1 MPNCKGVEGVEG
13 VGGVEGVKGGTSL
26 AHVGLVGAALLM
38 LGGCGDRDA
47 ARTDTDS
54 VAADTID
61 AAPAPVTG
69 AVVALQLASYPD
81 TAAAI
86 AKRDS
91 LDRAGW
97 DAYVRQAEVNGRT
110 MYRVLALP
118 STEPALAQAA
128 AHAIRAAR
136 GAGSVVVIRDSAAP
150 VEPRVAALIRVN
162 QQTQGMFSVAR
173 WALSPDRNAIIV
185 MDDPAA
191 VEAEPVP
198 NGFFVATERPLRYVR
213 RDSVWDA
220 APSPDWR
227 QVAFGRAHFL
237 RGAREDTLPT
247 AQWEAFAN
255 RVGMP
260 LEDVVAGRFHASGMG
275 VAFGF
280 ARPGVLEV
288 ETGADR
294 IFPVGAGWRVRW
306 TRDGSRLI
314 AGRAPNSAQDFAQA
328 TEWLA
333 LDPRTGNP
341 RGEVPRG
348 GELADVPWVEGP
360 TIDIS
365 VPLDTTRKALPIEDG
380 GVESR
385 GGWIRARGRLI
396 GPGVVLAATRGGR
409 FIAALVPNPAAK
421 EYEAK
426 HYLAVYVTVR

>member
-1 MPNCKGVEGVEG
+1 MPNGKALKALKALGALGV
-13 VGGVEGVKGGTSL
+13 
-26 AHVGLVGAALLM
+26 LVA
-38 LGGCGDRDA
+38 CGDRDA
-47 ARTDTDS
+47 SRTNDDTG
-54 VAADTID
+54 AADTVETPSTT
-61 AAPAPVTG
+61 ATG
-69 AVVALQLASYPD
+69 AVSVLQLASYPD
-81 TAAAI
+81 TATAI

-97 DAYVRQAEVNGRT
+97 DAYVRAADVNGRT
-110 MYRVLALP
+110 WYRVLALP
-118 STEPALAQAA
+118 ATDASLSEAA
-128 AHAIRAAR
+128 AHSIRAAR
-136 GAGSVVVIRDSAAP
+136 GRDAVVVVRDSAAP
-150 VEPRVAALIRVN
+150 VVPRVATLVRVN
-162 QQTQGMFSVAR
+162 AQTQGMFSMAR

-198 NGFFVATERPLRYVR
+198 NGFFVGTERPLRYVR

-227 QVAFGRAHFL
+227 RVAFGRAHFL
-237 RGAREDTLPT
+237 RGNREDTLPT

-255 RVGMP
+255 RIGMS
-260 LEDVVAGRFHASGMG
+260 LEDVQAGRFHASGMG

-280 ARPGVLEV
+280 ARPGIVEL

-294 IFPVGAGWRVRW
+294 VFPIGSGWRVRW

-328 TEWLA
+328 TEWIA
-333 LDPRTGNP
+333 LDPRTGEP
-341 RGEVPRG
+341 SGEVPPPHQ
-348 GELADVPWVEGP
+348 LAEVSWVEGP

-365 VPLDTTRKALPIEDG
+365 VQLDTTRKAIPIEDG

-396 GPGVVLAATRGGR
+396 GPGMVLAATRSGR
-409 FIAALVPNPAAK
+409 FIAALVPNPTAK

-426 HYLAVYVTVR
+426 EYLAVYVTAR

>member
-1 MPNCKGVEGVEG
+1 MPNGRARNA
-13 VGGVEGVKGGTSL
+13 L
-26 AHVGLVGAALLM
+26 AALGALAA
-38 LGGCGDRDA
+38 LTACGDREA
-47 ARTDTDS
+47 ARRDTDS
-54 VAADTID
+54 SASDTSGAAAT
-61 AAPAPVTG
+61 PVTG
-69 AVVALQLASYPD
+69 PVITLQLASYPD
-81 TAAAI
+81 TATAI

-97 DAYVRQAEVNGRT
+97 DAYIRAAEVDGRT
-110 MYRVLALP
+110 WYRVLALP
-118 STEPALAQAA
+118 ATDASLAEAA
-128 AHAIRAAR
+128 AHSIRLAMGRDA
-136 GAGSVVVIRDSAAP
+136 VVVIRDSAAP
-150 VEPRVAALIRVN
+150 VEPRVTTLIRVN
-162 QQTQGMFSVAR
+162 QQTQGMFAVAR
-173 WALSPDRNAIIV
+173 WALSQDRNAIIV

-198 NGFFVATERPLRYVR
+198 NGFFAATERPLRYVR

-227 QVAFGRAHFL
+227 RVAFGRAHFL

-255 RVGMP
+255 RIGMS
-260 LEDVVAGRFHASGMG
+260 LEDVAAGRFHASGMG

-280 ARPGVLEV
+280 ARPGVVEL

-294 IFPVGAGWRVRW
+294 IFPVAGGWRVRW

-314 AGRAPNSAQDFAQA
+314 AGSAPNSAQDFAQA
-328 TEWLA
+328 TQWIA
-333 LDPRTGNP
+333 LDPRSGAP
-341 RGEVPRG
+341 AGDVPRG
-348 GELADVPWVEGP
+348 GDLADVTWVEGP

-365 VPLDTTRKALPIEDG
+365 VQLDTTRKAIPIEDG

-396 GPGVVLAATRGGR
+396 GPGMVLAATRGGR

-426 HYLAVYVTVR
+426 EYLAVYVTAR

>member
-1 MPNCKGVEGVEG
+1 MLNSNGVEGIEGVEGVEG
-13 VGGVEGVKGGTSL
+13 VRGGPSFALRPLVIGFL
-26 AHVGLVGAALLM
+26 IAVGA
-38 LGGCGDRDA
+38 CGDRDA
-47 ARTDTDS
+47 ARTDGDS
-54 VAADTID
+54 AAADTVT
-61 AAPAPVTG
+61 AAAAPVTG
-69 AVVALQLASYPD
+69 RVVALQLASYPD
-81 TAAAI
+81 TAQAV

-91 LDRAGW
+91 LDRTGW
-97 DAYVRQAEVNGRT
+97 DAYVRVANVNGRT

-118 STEPALAQAA
+118 TTESSLAEAA
-128 AHAIRAAR
+128 AHSIRAAR
-136 GAGSVVVIRDSAAP
+136 GAGSVVVLRDSAAP
-150 VEPRVAALIRVN
+150 VEPRVTTLIRVN
-162 QQTQGMFSVAR
+162 EQTQGMFSVAR
-173 WALSPDRNAIIV
+173 WALSQDRNAIIV

-255 RVGMP
+255 RIGMS
-260 LEDVVAGRFHASGMG
+260 LEDVAAGRFHASGMG

-280 ARPGVLEV
+280 ARPGVLDI

-314 AGRAPNSAQDFAQA
+314 VGRAPNSAQDFAQA
-328 TEWLA
+328 TEWIA

-348 GELADVPWVEGP
+348 GEIADVPWVEGP

-365 VPLDTTRKALPIEDG
+365 VQLDTTRKAIPIEDG

-385 GGWIRARGRLI
+385 GGWIRARGRVI

-409 FIAALVPNPAAK
+409 FIVALVPNPAAK

-426 HYLAVYVTVR
+426 EYLAVYVTAR

>member
-1 MPNCKGVEGVEG
+1 MPNGKALKALGALGA
-13 VGGVEGVKGGTSL
+13 L
-26 AHVGLVGAALLM
+26 AALA
-38 LGGCGDRDA
+38 CGDREA
-47 ARTDTDS
+47 ARTDSDTAVPDS
-54 VAADTID
+54 VE
-61 AAPAPVTG
+61 APSTAVTG

-81 TAAAI
+81 TASAV

-97 DAYVRQAEVNGRT
+97 DAYVRVAEVNGRT
-110 MYRVLALP
+110 WYRVLALP
-118 STEPALAQAA
+118 ALETGLAEAA
-128 AHAIRAAR
+128 AYSIRAAR
-136 GAGSVVVIRDSAAP
+136 GAGSVVVVRDSAAP
-150 VEPRVAALIRVN
+150 VEPRVTTLVRVN
-162 QQTQGMFSVAR
+162 MQTQGMFAVAR
-173 WALSPDRNAIIV
+173 WAMSQDRNAIIV

-198 NGFFVATERPLRYVR
+198 NAFFVATERPLRYVR

-220 APSPDWR
+220 APSPDWKR
-227 QVAFGRAHFL
+227 VAFGRAHFL
-237 RGAREDTLPT
+237 RGNREDTLPT

-255 RVGMP
+255 RIGMS
-260 LEDVVAGRFHASGMG
+260 LEDVQAGRFHASGMG

-280 ARPGVLEV
+280 ARPGIVEI

-294 IFPVGAGWRVRW
+294 IFPIGSGWRVRW

-328 TEWLA
+328 TEWIA
-333 LDPRTGNP
+333 LDPRSGAP
-341 RGEVPRG
+341 SGEVPRPH
-348 GELADVPWVEGP
+348 ELAEVAWVEGP

-365 VPLDTTRKALPIEDG
+365 VKLDTTRKAIPIEDG

-396 GPGVVLAATRGGR
+396 GPGMVLAATRSGR

-426 HYLAVYVTVR
+426 EYLAVYVTAR

>member
-1 MPNCKGVEGVEG
+1 MPNGTW
-13 VGGVEGVKGGTSL
+13 VEGVKGVAGVEGRNASVL
-26 AHVGLVGAALLM
+26 LLPLLLVAIA
-38 LGGCGDRDA
+38 CGDRDA
-47 ARTDTDS
+47 DSGDRDS
-54 VAADTID
+54 VAADTVT
-61 AAPAPVTG
+61 AAAAPVTG
-69 AVVALQLASYPD
+69 RVVALQLASYPD
-81 TAAAI
+81 TAQAV

-97 DAYVRQAEVNGRT
+97 DAYVRVAEVNGRT

-118 STEPALAQAA
+118 STEASLAEAA
-128 AHAIRAAR
+128 AHSIRAAL
-136 GAGSVVVIRDSAAP
+136 GPGSVVVLRDSAAP
-150 VEPRVAALIRVN
+150 VQPRVTTLIRVN

-173 WALSPDRNAIIV
+173 WALSQDRNAIIV

-255 RVGMP
+255 RIGMS
-260 LEDVVAGRFHASGMG
+260 LEDVAAGRVHASGMG

-280 ARPGVLEV
+280 ARPGVLDI

-294 IFPVGAGWRVRW
+294 IFPIGAGWRVRW

-328 TEWLA
+328 TEWVA

-365 VPLDTTRKALPIEDG
+365 VPVDTSRKAIPIEDG

-385 GGWIRARGRLI
+385 GGWIRARGRIL

-409 FIAALVPNPAAK
+409 FIAALVPNPGAR

-426 HYLAVYVTVR
+426 QYLAVYVTAR

>member
-1 MPNCKGVEGVEG
+1 MPNG
-13 VGGVEGVKGGTSL
+13 L
-26 AHVGLVGAALLM
+26 ALEKRWRSAGKALALAAVM
-38 LGGCGDRDA
+38 ACGDREA
-47 ARTDTDS
+47 ARTDSDS
-54 VAADTID
+54 VAPDTTTS
-61 AAPAPVTG
+61 APVATG
-69 AVVALQLASYPD
+69 SVVALQLASYPD
-81 TAAAI
+81 TASAV

-97 DAYVRQAEVNGRT
+97 DAYVRVADVNGRT
-110 MYRVLALP
+110 WYRVLALP
-118 STEPALAQAA
+118 ALEAGLAEAA
-128 AHAIRAAR
+128 AHSIRGVR
-136 GAGSVVVIRDSAAP
+136 GEGSVVVVRDSAAP
-150 VEPRVAALIRVN
+150 VEPRVTTLVRVN
-162 QQTQGMFSVAR
+162 RQTQGMFAVAR
-173 WALSPDRNAIIV
+173 WAMSQDRNAIIV

-220 APSPDWR
+220 APSPDWKS
-227 QVAFGRAHFL
+227 VAFGRAHFL
-237 RGAREDTLPT
+237 RGNREDTLPT

-255 RVGMP
+255 RIGMS
-260 LEDVVAGRFHASGMG
+260 LEDVQAGRFHASGMG

-280 ARPGVLEV
+280 ARPGIVDI

-294 IFPVGAGWRVRW
+294 IFPIGAGWRVRW
-306 TRDGSRLI
+306 TRDGSRFI

-328 TEWLA
+328 TEWVA
-333 LDPRTGNP
+333 LDPRTGAP
-341 RGEVPRG
+341 SGEVPRAH
-348 GELADVPWVEGP
+348 ELADVPWVEGP

-365 VPLDTTRKALPIEDG
+365 VRLDTTRKAIPIEDG

-396 GPGVVLAATRGGR
+396 GPGMVLAATRSGR

-426 HYLAVYVTVR
+426 EYLAVYVTAR

>member
-1 MPNCKGVEGVEG
+1 MPNSHVLEVLEVLKVLKARPHLVPI
-13 VGGVEGVKGGTSL
+13 SL
-26 AHVGLVGAALLM
+26 ALSLTA
-38 LGGCGDRDA
+38 CGDRDA
-47 ARTDTDS
+47 ARTAGDSTSGDT
-54 VAADTID
+54 VAAV
-61 AAPAPVTG
+61 AAPVTG

-97 DAYVRQAEVNGRT
+97 DAYVRAAEVNGRT
-110 MYRVLALP
+110 WYRVLALP
-118 STEPALAQAA
+118 GTDGSLTEAA
-128 AHAIRAAR
+128 AHSIRAAR
-136 GAGSVVVIRDSAAP
+136 GTGAVVVVRDSAAP
-150 VEPRVAALIRVN
+150 VEPRVATLIRVN

-173 WALSPDRNAIIV
+173 WALSQDRNAIIV

-198 NGFFVATERPLRYVR
+198 NGFFAATERPLRYVR

-227 QVAFGRAHFL
+227 RVAFGRAHFL

-247 AQWEAFAN
+247 AQWEAFAS
-255 RVGMP
+255 RIGMS
-260 LEDVVAGRFHASGMG
+260 LEDVAAGRFYASGMG

-280 ARPGVLEV
+280 ARPGVVEL

-294 IFPVGAGWRVRW
+294 IFPVAGGWRVRW
-306 TRDGSRLI
+306 TRDGARLI
-314 AGRAPNSAQDFAQA
+314 VGSAPNSAQDFAQA
-328 TEWLA
+328 TKWIA
-333 LDPRTGNP
+333 LDPRTGAP
-341 RGEVPRG
+341 AGEVPRPG
-348 GELADVPWVEGP
+348 DLPDVPWVEGP

-365 VPLDTTRKALPIEDG
+365 VQLDTSRKAIPIEDG

-385 GGWIRARGRLI
+385 GGWIRARGRII
-396 GPGVVLAATRGGR
+396 GPGMVLAATRSGR

-426 HYLAVYVTVR
+426 EYLAVYVTAR

>member
-1 MPNCKGVEGVEG
+1 MPNRKVLDVLEVLEVLRGKTWVAV
-13 VGGVEGVKGGTSL
+13 VLFVI
-26 AHVGLVGAALLM
+26 A
-38 LGGCGDRDA
+38 CGDREA
-47 ARTDTDS
+47 ARTDSDTAVPDS
-54 VAADTID
+54 VE
-61 AAPAPVTG
+61 APSTAVTG
-69 AVVALQLASYPD
+69 AVVVLQLASYPD
-81 TAAAI
+81 TATAI

-97 DAYVRQAEVNGRT
+97 DAYVRAAEVNGRT
-110 MYRVLALP
+110 WYRVLALP
-118 STEPALAQAA
+118 ALETGLAEAA
-128 AHAIRAAR
+128 AHWIRAAR
-136 GAGSVVVIRDSAAP
+136 GAGSVVVVRDSAAP
-150 VEPRVAALIRVN
+150 VEPRVTTLVRVN
-162 QQTQGMFSVAR
+162 TQTQGMFAVAR
-173 WALSPDRNAIIV
+173 WAMSQDRNAIIV

-220 APSPDWR
+220 APSPDWKR
-227 QVAFGRAHFL
+227 VAFGRAHFL
-237 RGAREDTLPT
+237 RGVREDTLPT

-255 RVGMP
+255 RIGMS
-260 LEDVVAGRFHASGMG
+260 LEDVEAGRFHASGMG

-280 ARPGVLEV
+280 ARPGIVEL

-294 IFPVGAGWRVRW
+294 IFPVGSGWRVRW

-314 AGRAPNSAQDFAQA
+314 AGRAPNSAQDFAQP
-328 TEWLA
+328 TEWVA
-333 LDPRTGNP
+333 LDPRTGGP
-341 RGEVPRG
+341 SGEVPRPH
-348 GELADVPWVEGP
+348 ELADVPWVEGP

-365 VPLDTTRKALPIEDG
+365 VKLDTTRKAIPIEDG

-396 GPGVVLAATRGGR
+396 GPGMVLAATRSGR

-426 HYLAVYVTVR
+426 EYLAVYVTAR

>member
-1 MPNCKGVEGVEG
+1 MPDGKGIEGVEGVER
-13 VGGVEGVKGGTSL
+13 VGRGTSFPL
-26 AHVGLVGAALLM
+26 GLLVAALFLA
-38 LGGCGDRDA
+38 LGACGDRDA
-47 ARTDTDS
+47 ARTDAES
-54 VAADTID
+54 AAADTVD
-61 AAPAPVTG
+61 TAPAPVTG

-81 TAAAI
+81 TAAAV

-97 DAYVRQAEVNGRT
+97 DAYVRRAVVNGRT

-118 STEPALAQAA
+118 TTEASLAQAA
-128 AHAIRAAR
+128 AHSIRAAR

-150 VEPRVAALIRVN
+150 VEPRVASLVRVN

-227 QVAFGRAHFL
+227 RVAFGRAHFL

-255 RVGMP
+255 RVGMS
-260 LEDVVAGRFHASGMG
+260 LEDVEAGRFHASGMG

-280 ARPGVLEV
+280 ARPGVLDV

-333 LDPRTGNP
+333 LDPQTGNP

-348 GELADVPWVEGP
+348 GDLADVPWVEGP

-365 VPLDTTRKALPIEDG
+365 VPLDTTRKAIPIEDG

-396 GPGVVLAATRGGR
+396 GPGAVLAATRGGR